1 MGVVALSSEE
11 IKISVIITVY
21 NTEKYLR
28 ECLESIINQTYSNLE
43 IIIVDDG
50 STDLSAEICDLYKN
64 MDSRIRVIHQI
75 NMGMIA
81 ARKTGVN
88 AAQGEYISFID
99 SDDYIDPEMYMKVVD
114 TINKYNNLDC
124 VIFGIKEI
132 YENRKLTKKN
142 KISAG
147 CYNSDELEKIYD
159 SILFN
164 GNFFEFGVLPNLVV
178 KIVRKEILIDSN
190 FLSINNSVWYGEDV
204 VGTLC
209 LFSKI
214 KTIAVIDFAP
224 YNYRQNNYSNGF
236 NTLNVSAGDLQNLCK
251 ELKNTSM
258 KYKSPGRFAE
268 QIKMYMYFVILLRQ
282 FEKVA
287 MEYPDFLFPF
297 KNIKQGMDV
306 ILYGA
311 GQFGISV
318 YKYLYKSKFCNVK
331 LWVDKNAD
339 QAEKISLP
347 VVLPDNISKTNF
359 DYIII
364 TVLNETTA
372 ESINCFLIRMGIDR
386 QKILFIDKKIISD
399 LNLPKWL
406 EES

>member
-1 MGVVALSSEE
+1 MVALSSEK

-50 STDLSAEICDLYKN
+50 STDLSAEICDFFKN
-64 MDSRIRVIHQI
+64 MDSRIRVIHQT

-88 AAQGEYISFID
+88 AAQGEYISFVD
-99 SDDYIDPEMYMKVVD
+99 SDDYIDPETYMKVAD
-114 TINKYNNLDC
+114 SINKYKKLDC
-124 VIFGIKEI
+124 VIFGIKEV
-132 YENRKLTKKN
+132 YENRTLTKKN

-147 CYNSDELEKIYD
+147 FYNSFELEKIYD

-164 GNFFEFGVLPNLVV
+164 ENFFEFGILPNLVV
-178 KIVRKEILIDSN
+178 KVVRKEILIDSN
-190 FLSINNSVWYGEDV
+190 FMSINNSVWYGEDV

-224 YNYRQNNYSNGF
+224 YNYRQNNYSNGL
-236 NTLNVSAGDLQNLCK
+236 NTLDVSADDLKNLYK

-258 KYKSPGRFAE
+258 KYKSPERFAE

-282 FEKVA
+282 YEKAA

-297 KNIKQGMDV
+297 KKIKQGMDI

-318 YKYLYKSKFCNVK
+318 YKYLYKSKFCNVN
-331 LWVDKNAD
+331 LWVDKNAG
-339 QAEKISLP
+339 QADKTSLP
-347 VVLPDNISKTNF
+347 VVFPDNIPKANF

-364 TVLNETTA
+364 AVLNETIA
-372 ESINCFLIRMGIDR
+372 ESIRCSLSRMGIDG
-386 QKILFIDKKIISD
+386 QKILFIDKKTISD
-399 LNLPKWL
+399 INLPKWL